1 MCEGSA
7 FAILNVQRQIQLL
20 FLSPFKLQ
28 FLIIILIIQQR
39 ASQLRKT
46 PFSGESTDSSDTE
59 STAGDYCTP
68 PDELS
73 PAEERSQLK
82 EKTDQVLE
90 ETTQVLKTCAT
101 YTTVSLK
108 KVMICMIEF
117 TIVNQ
122 HVNPTPLPASA

>member
-1 MCEGSA
+1 MKGLLL
-7 FAILNVQRQIQLL
+7 FLDLHKTILDVRRQIQFL
-20 FLSPFKLQ
+20 FLGPFKLQ
-28 FLIIILIIQQR
+28 FLMIMLIIQQR

-59 STAGDYCTP
+59 SNAGDYCTP
-68 PDELS
+68 PDELL
-73 PAEERSQLK
+73 PAEEQSQLK

-108 KVMICMIEF
+108 KVMIHLM
-117 TIVNQ
+117 
-122 HVNPTPLPASA
+122 

>member
-7 FAILNVQRQIQLL
+7 FAILNVERQIQLL

-28 FLIIILIIQQR
+28 FLIIILIIIQQR

-108 KVMICMIEF
+108 KVMIY
-117 TIVNQ
+117 
-122 HVNPTPLPASA
+122 LYD

>member
-1 MCEGSA
+1 MKGLLL

-20 FLSPFKLQ
+20 FLGPFKLQ

-68 PDELS
+68 PDELL
-73 PAEERSQLK
+73 PAEESSQLK

-108 KVMICMIEF
+108 KVMIHL
-117 TIVNQ
+117 ND
-122 HVNPTPLPASA
+122 